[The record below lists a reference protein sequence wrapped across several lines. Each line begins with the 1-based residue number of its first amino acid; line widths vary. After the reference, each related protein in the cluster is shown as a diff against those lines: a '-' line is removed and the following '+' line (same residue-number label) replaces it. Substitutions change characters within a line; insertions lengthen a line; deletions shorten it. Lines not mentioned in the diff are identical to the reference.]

1 MYGTSKCG
9 KCACKETCAIRLHLS
24 RIIKEAIQKAEA
36 GIKELAP
43 TEIDYVILTDISVIP
58 VRCQNY
64 ISIEERKEEPGERES
79 FFYPG
84 GLLAPTAI

>member
-9 KCACKETCAIRLHLS
+9 KCARKETCDIRLHLS
-24 RIIKEAIQKAEA
+24 RLIKEAIQNAEA

-43 TEIDYVILTDISVIP
+43 REIDYVILTDISVIP

-64 ISIEERKEEPGERES
+64 LSLEESKEEQGVKES
-79 FFYPG
+79 FFYHG
-84 GLLAPTAI
+84 GALAPTAV